1 MAEENKYHKND
12 IEVSEKRN
20 AEFTERA
27 LFGDG
32 GPAFFINTAKYAEQG
47 LEAVNKG
54 IALGEYRTEYWT
66 RKEKSNRKDIEETRR
81 MTSAFA
87 RLSRAVK
94 AYAAAHPQENVERK
108 IGNMLHR
115 GPYLSGFVS
124 DIDEAD
130 GGKKG
135 FWKKFKDAANNVFN
149 PNNPKKELNAALK
162 EVVKANAETRVGID
176 FYRAAQKVGGLTLD
190 NLVKGGA
197 NVEKDYQTQLGH
209 DLYQQRLAA
218 ELTKDSKKAL
228 PAAQSEVDDIRAVR
242 QDAADKIEDAIALRK
257 KVREN
262 LWGDGVDKL
271 AEREAKKKAIEAY
284 KEQTRAAEGTAPS
297 SLDAARLA
305 ANKKFNGR

>member
-1 MAEENKYHKND
+1 M
-12 IEVSEKRN
+12 
-20 AEFTERA
+20 
-27 LFGDG
+27 
-32 GPAFFINTAKYAEQG
+32 
-47 LEAVNKG
+47 
-54 IALGEYRTEYWT
+54 
-66 RKEKSNRKDIEETRR
+66 
-81 MTSAFA
+81 
-87 RLSRAVK
+87 
-94 AYAAAHPQENVERK
+94 
-108 IGNMLHR
+108 
-115 GPYLSGFVS
+115 
-124 DIDEAD
+124 
-130 GGKKG
+130 
-135 FWKKFKDAANNVFN
+135 
-149 PNNPKKELNAALK
+149 K
-162 EVVKANAETRVGID
+162 EVVKANAETRVGLD